1 MHLPNLPFCVKTL
14 VSGTICLQVKTWD
27 KVNEGMIKMYK
38 AEVLGKL
45 PVMQHFLFGTILPL
59 SLPESLLQSSTPSN
73 STTPVGDSH
82 VGHAH
87 PHTRHI
93 HPKVLAQHPD
103 IGPGVSIEGGAGQ
116 LETGWGDCCG
126 IHVPSAFAA
135 AEDEKLKAAGG
146 AIPSARPGVGI
157 LNFGAAV
164 RPVPF
169 D

>member
-1 MHLPNLPFCVKTL
+1 MSACLEI
-14 VSGTICLQVKTWD
+14 SGLWSLGRQVKTWD
-27 KVNEGMIKMYK
+27 KVNEGMIKMYR

-59 SLPESLLQSSTPSN
+59 SIPESLRQPSSPLES
-73 STTPVGDSH
+73 SAPVD
-82 VGHAH
+82 GHA

-93 HPKVLAQHPD
+93 HPKVLAQRPD
-103 IGPGVSIEGGAGQ
+103 LDGAGQ

-126 IHVPSAFAA
+126 IHIPSAFAA
-135 AEDEKLKAAGG
+135 AEDEKQKAAGG
-146 AIPSARPGVGI
+146 ATLSDKPGVGI
-157 LNFGAAV
+157 LNFSGAV

>member
-1 MHLPNLPFCVKTL
+1 
-14 VSGTICLQVKTWD
+14 
-27 KVNEGMIKMYK
+27 MYK

-59 SLPESLLQSSTPSN
+59 SLPESLLQPLSPSESSIAAS
-73 STTPVGDSH
+73 GSH

-93 HPKVLAQHPD
+93 HPKVLTQHSAVDGAEPN
-103 IGPGVSIEGGAGQ
+103 INTEGGGASR

-126 IHVPSAFAA
+126 IAVPSAFAA
-135 AEDEKLKAAGG
+135 AEDEKRKAAGG
-146 AIPSARPGVGI
+146 TTQPGVGI
-157 LNFGAAV
+157 LTFSGGV